1 MLNSGEIMDMNPVSA
16 RAILYSRG
24 MSPRQVSEGFR
35 GLSCLPEGSAARF
48 VSCAEEAED
57 TANRREVFFGEIV
70 QDNGG
75 ALPLN
80 ARDLVQ
86 SIAGLRIEA
95 QAWRALARE
104 AS

>member
-1 MLNSGEIMDMNPVSA
+1 MDMNPDSA

-35 GLSCLPEGSAARF
+35 GHHRLPEGSAARF
-48 VSCAEEAED
+48 VSCAEDAED
-57 TANRREVFFGEIV
+57 TARTRETFFGSLV
-70 QDNGG
+70 RNDNG
-75 ALPLN
+75 ALPQN